1 MDPRPRWWSWT
12 CPPLAGPA
20 ATLVPGRGAGLGGE
34 EGGQASHLW
43 RISGAG
49 IPRHQANHFRL
60 SGVQKCSFFGRRRWF
75 NKLCSWHCLP
85 PTTSSPHPR
94 DPQTSH
100 TVPPAPRQSRRRPV
114 STGTCIAPTWAL
126 HPPARVHGDGRAAE
140 EAETESA
147 LGRALHRQ
155 RHHRAASVHGLPA
168 HLVDAG
174 PESLAVG
181 EARPVVC
188 VGE

>member
-85 PTTSSPHPR
+85 PTTSSPRSPDIPHCAAR
-94 DPQTSH
+94 AEAVT
-100 TVPPAPRQSRRRPV
+100 RRPV

-168 HLVDAG
+168 HRDPVLL
-174 PESLAVG
+174 PSLAVG